1 MQPVER
7 RRALPVYIAAV
18 VFAVYATF
26 FPLYRFWHF
35 LLAAAIT
42 AVAWLVADSLIKPVI
57 EYTPAP
63 EPEPEPEPEVSHG
76 AEADAILAEAKTA
89 RREMEKLASAI
100 GNTAITEK
108 IAALAELSDNI
119 AKDILADPAD
129 ARQIKKFQS
138 YFLPSTIGLLHAYDR
153 MAASQGESASQARE
167 KIAQMLDT
175 EVRSFQ
181 KQLDA
186 LYKNDALDVD
196 ADIRVMQ
203 ALLEREGLLEQDE
216 LHRLIRQEENKQM
229 ND

>member
-7 RRALPVYIAAV
+7 RRALPVYIAAA
-18 VFAVYATF
+18 VFAVYATL
-26 FPLYRFWHF
+26 FPLYRLWHF

-42 AVAWLVADSLIKPVI
+42 AAVWLAADMLIKPVI
-57 EYTPAP
+57 EYIPVP
-63 EPEPEPEPEVSHG
+63 EPEPEPELSHG

-89 RREMEKLASAI
+89 RAEMEKLIAAI
-100 GNTAITEK
+100 GDAAITQK
-108 IAALAELSDNI
+108 ILSLADLSDSI
-119 AKDILADPAD
+119 AKDILIDPTD

-153 MAASQGESASQARE
+153 MSASTGENAAQARK
-167 KIAQMLDT
+167 KIVQMLDT
-175 EVRSFQ
+175 EIRSFE

-186 LYKNDALDVD
+186 LYKNDALNVD

-216 LHRLIRQEENKQM
+216 LHRLIRQAENC
-229 ND
+229 